1 MEKETVEING
11 FKMDKETLMKERA
24 KKQAELEYAG
34 KMVEEAN
41 AYDESKSKASDKKLA
56 IVITFL
62 ILLAL
67 IMSAIYS

>member
-11 FKMDKETLMKERA
+11 IKMDKETLMKERA

-41 AYDESKSKASDKKLA
+41 AYDINKLKALDKKLA
-56 IVITFL
+56 IVTTFL
-62 ILLAL
+62 VLLAL